1 MWGTSWQIPRQ
12 QCMLHHAVIPTAC
25 FTCFKQHMLC
35 VQVRWYSFQF
45 LMEELAEEFQ
55 EMHVALT
62 ALLIKLPDGVI
73 KLT

>member
-1 MWGTSWQIPRQ
+1 MVEQELVNRACGCSM
-12 QCMLHHAVIPTAC
+12 QCMSEMQWVCWA
-25 FTCFKQHMLC
+25 
-35 VQVRWYSFQF
+35 QVRWYSFQF

>member
-1 MWGTSWQIPRQ
+1 MYAHHVHQLDISLRGHNYIYVVTMSWPRL
-12 QCMLHHAVIPTAC
+12 ML
-25 FTCFKQHMLC
+25 QL
-35 VQVRWYSFQF
+35 QVRWYSFQF

>member
-1 MWGTSWQIPRQ
+1 MTARAWQRK
-12 QCMLHHAVIPTAC
+12 LVDY
-25 FTCFKQHMLC
+25 L
-35 VQVRWYSFQF
+35 QVRWYSFQF